1 MSEVR
6 AKKAL
11 GQHFLVD
18 LNIAR
23 KICDSLS
30 GGEIRL
36 RTAPAVA
43 ALPGADGQAAAGRGP
58 EEPETVVIVAAK
70 RGTGNAAERCAAAG
84 TGEVAGVGRTA
95 EIAAGLDVAAG
106 AGRDVVQRTEPD
118 AGRDVAQEAG
128 PEGVSGIE
136 PDVTPDAGQG
146 AKAAGRCDVLEVGC
160 GMGVL
165 TQFLLRR
172 DDIVTYG
179 AEIDPESVEYLHAHY
194 PEFTP
199 RLMEGDFLKMNLRE
213 LFPGGLKII
222 GNFPYNISSQ
232 IFFKVLENR
241 DLVPECV
248 GMIQKEVAVRLAE
261 PPGSKEYG
269 ILSVLL
275 QAWYDIEYLFTVN
288 ETVFNPPPKVKS
300 AVIRLRRNGVERL
313 ACDETLFV
321 KVVKASFGQRRKMIR
336 NSLRSVFGNFGGA
349 EHPFFTQRAEQLS
362 VADFVELTDW
372 VAANRT

>member
-30 GGEIRL
+30 GG
-36 RTAPAVA
+36 TA
-43 ALPGADGQAAAGRGP
+43 
-58 EEPETVVIVAAK
+58 
-70 RGTGNAAERCAAAG
+70 
-84 TGEVAGVGRTA
+84 
-95 EIAAGLDVAAG
+95 
-106 AGRDVVQRTEPD
+106 D
-118 AGRDVAQEAG
+118 APV
-128 PEGVSGIE
+128 P
-136 PDVTPDAGQG
+136 
-146 AKAAGRCDVLEVGC
+146 VLEVGC

-165 TQFLLRR
+165 TQFLLQR
-172 DDIVTYG
+172 DDITAWG
-179 AEIDPESVEYLHAHY
+179 AEIDTESVEYLHAHY

-199 RLMEGDFLKMNLRE
+199 RLIEGDFLKMDLRE
-213 LFPGGLKII
+213 RFPEGLKII

-232 IFFKVLENR
+232 IFFKVLEYR

-248 GMIQKEVAVRLAE
+248 GMIQREVAVRLAE

-275 QAWYDIEYLFTVN
+275 QACYDIEYLFTVG
-288 ETVFNPPPKVKS
+288 EKVFNPPPKVKS
-300 AVIRLRRNGVERL
+300 AVIRLRRNSVTRL
-313 ACDETLFV
+313 GCDEQLFV
-321 KVVKASFGQRRKMIR
+321 RVVKASFGQRRKMLR
-336 NSLRSVFGNFGGA
+336 NSLRSVFGDFGGR

-362 VADFVELTDW
+362 VADFVELTNW
-372 VAANRT
+372 VEQFSIL